1 MDFYRFKPK
10 GFSLMESL
18 IVMSILAILV
28 SLAIPLFKS
37 TKLAGAQAQTAG
49 NMRGI
54 GVALQNYIADHNGS
68 LPGPT
73 TVAVF
78 NVYLGGI
85 HSPGATPCGLQQYL
99 GPYLDQGGA
108 PWQPATSDF
117 VHVPMMDFPALSARA
132 RASDGVAQYVK
143 LDYAATSVDNRFGD
157 SAQSMADAAT
167 KAIQPKRVAAL
178 TDTARRAAILST
190 ADKQSWQSSKNTLLP
205 DEGAFAGKRMYLFL
219 DGSVEG
225 PIAKPIGPWTR

>member
-1 MDFYRFKPK
+1 MKPYRFKSR

-18 IVMSILAILV
+18 VVMSIVAILV
-28 SLAIPLFKS
+28 TLAVPLFKS
-37 TKLAGAQAQTAG
+37 TKLAATQAQTAG

-54 GVALQNYIADHNGS
+54 GVALQNYVADHDGS

-85 HSPGATPCGLQQYL
+85 HSAGATPCGLQQYL

-108 PWQPATSDF
+108 PWQPATSDY

-143 LDYAATSVDNRFGD
+143 LDYVAASVDNRFGD
-157 SAQSMADAAT
+157 AAQTMADAAT

-205 DEGAFAGKRMYLFL
+205 DEGAFAGRRMYLFL
-219 DGSVEG
+219 DGSVAG
-225 PIAKPIGPWTR
+225 PIAKPVGPWIR